1 MANKFANDTAE
12 FDSTAGAAPNTDR
25 AKGLSGLFAG
35 IWDRLTLSH
44 QRRIDSEVGQ
54 FLADHGGQLT
64 DDLERQISRK
74 FGNQA
79 GQW

>member
-1 MANKFANDTAE
+1 MANKFANDAAE
-12 FDSTAGAAPNTDR
+12 FDSTAGVAPRTDH
-25 AKGLSGLFAG
+25 ATGVAGLFAS
-35 IWDRLTLSH
+35 IWDRLAHSR
-44 QRRIDSEVGQ
+44 QRRVDSEVGQ
-54 FLADHGGQLT
+54 FLASHGGQLT

>member
-1 MANKFANDTAE
+1 MANKFVNDAAE
-12 FDSTAGAAPNTDR
+12 FDSTAGVAPHTDH
-25 AKGLSGLFAG
+25 ATGVSGLFAS
-35 IWDRLTLSH
+35 IWDRLTLSR
-44 QRRIDSEVGQ
+44 QRRVDSEVGR
-54 FLADHGGQLT
+54 FLEAHGGQLT

>member
-1 MANKFANDTAE
+1 MANKFANDAAE
-12 FDSTAGAAPNTDR
+12 FDSTAGVAPRTDQ
-25 AKGLSGLFAG
+25 ATGLSGLFAG
-35 IWDRLTLSH
+35 FWDRLTLSR
-44 QRRIDSEVGQ
+44 QRRVDSEVGK
-54 FLADHGGQLT
+54 FLEAHGGHLT

>member
-1 MANKFANDTAE
+1 MAKMFANDAAE
-12 FDSTAGAAPNTDR
+12 FDATAGPTQPVR
-25 AKGLSGLFAG
+25 ASGLSGLFTAFVE
-35 IWDRLTLSH
+35 RLTLSR
-44 QRRIDSEVGQ
+44 QRRVDSEVGE
-54 FLADHGGQLT
+54 FLAAHGGHLT

>member
-1 MANKFANDTAE
+1 MAKNFANDAAE
-12 FDSTAGAAPNTDR
+12 FDSTAGVAPRNERRT
-25 AKGLSGLFAG
+25 GISGLFSTFL
-35 IWDRLTLSH
+35 DRLTLSR
-44 QRRIDSEVGQ
+44 QRRVDSEVGQ
-54 FLADHGGQLT
+54 FLASHGGHLT

>member
-1 MANKFANDTAE
+1 MAKMFVNDAAE
-12 FDSTAGAAPNTDR
+12 FDSTVGATQIPER
-25 AKGLSGLFAG
+25 ATGMAGLFAS
-35 IWDRLTLSH
+35 ILSRFDRSR
-44 QRRIDSEVGQ
+44 QRRVDSEVGD
-54 FLADHGGQLT
+54 FIESHGGQLT

>member
-1 MANKFANDTAE
+1 MANKFANDAAE
-12 FDSTAGAAPNTDR
+12 FDSTAGVVPRAEHATGLAGLLSALADR
-25 AKGLSGLFAG
+25 F
-35 IWDRLTLSH
+35 TLSR
-44 QRRIDSEVGQ
+44 QRRVDSEVGQ
-54 FLADHGGQLT
+54 FLEAHGGQLT

>member
-1 MANKFANDTAE
+1 MAKVFANDAAE
-12 FDSTAGAAPNTDR
+12 FDSTAGAAPQPVR
-25 AKGLSGLFAG
+25 ATGLSGLFTALVN
-35 IWDRLTLSH
+35 RVTLSR
-44 QRRIDSEVGQ
+44 QRRVDSEVGE
-54 FLADHGGQLT
+54 FLASHGGQLT

>member
-1 MANKFANDTAE
+1 MANMFGNDAAE
-12 FDSTAGAAPNTDR
+12 FDSTAGATPRQPR
-25 AKGLSGLFAG
+25 ATGFLTTLF
-35 IWDRLTLSH
+35 DRLTLSR
-44 QRRIDSEVGQ
+44 QRRVDSEVGA
-54 FLADHGGQLT
+54 FLEAHGGQLT

>member
-1 MANKFANDTAE
+1 MANMFANDAAE
-12 FDSTAGAAPNTDR
+12 FDSTAGATPRPQR
-25 AKGLSGLFAG
+25 ATGFLTAFF
-35 IWDRLTLSH
+35 DRLTLSR
-44 QRRIDSEVGQ
+44 QRRVDSEVGE
-54 FLADHGGQLT
+54 FLEAHGGQLT